1 MIQSL
6 RIVYVKLVNHVVL
19 GDVELHIDNDIV
31 SIIGKNGSGKS
42 FLLDTLHPYS
52 RSSRFVSSYPFKK
65 GETGF
70 KQINF
75 QTDDGVVF
83 ETIHEYIPKGKS
95 HACKSYLNKIQN
107 GVKSELNPTGHC
119 EKYEELVKIHL
130 HFDNS
135 CTDVGFLS
143 FKANGITQSKGV
155 DRKKTLETTINNDI
169 LKKFKKNVKSLTSEF
184 NALYKQMDK
193 TKTSL
198 ASKYTEQSL
207 QEDIDKYTD
216 EETSL
221 KEKISWLPSR
231 IEEHSNNLNK
241 VESLSNYDVKKLE
254 SVYEL
259 YNGKVDSQYKI
270 YDMYKIYQDAVK
282 RSEKLSNDVVTYT
295 EQINRINA
303 LNTYKRDIGAYT
315 SVLNEKNDTL
325 TKVLSNVGKYF
336 INPMNELNMNWLGM
350 TSLLAN
356 EFTERLT
363 KIKVLVTSEENLDNI
378 IDDIMT
384 QKHKLDEFM
393 SKYRVAV
400 DNSDGLVY
408 NVNYAENCNNCQL
421 YDKFVKSERF
431 VEENKEKWSK
441 AEDEKPEL
449 EQRLFHLNRVKEVIK
464 QQLKDMISKVSEILT
479 PTSLERVK
487 MKDINEFLAGCSNGA
502 LACNVSK
509 LYNWY
514 QEQRDVIKTL
524 EDNIKDTKMKIQFT
538 QEKIDF
544 MSNVNDFS
552 VEEYQTKIDICRQ
565 DLIELDRI
573 ITNATYKA
581 VSALDMEDN
590 EIYNYATMEV
600 KELFK
605 IREQVRNVNS
615 IRETETTQ
623 LNMAKNMLVE
633 AQSKL
638 EKVLLDKAT
647 AMFDLNNLREVNKN
661 VLEYDTNRKL
671 FQRCKDLIETD
682 IPIALLRNNLKFI
695 EETTNQILAYNNIP
709 IAVNIIT
716 TDNEIIIEVTIRDK
730 TVDDATQVSDGET
743 CILSLL
749 LNTCVLH
756 IIGYPILCL
765 DEMDSNLDTVMRSK
779 FNNLIYSIMSTL
791 NISQVICISHNISAS
806 INYATKIL
814 VGNPDGLDLSSYDE
828 NTLIRL
834 NQ

>member
-1 MIQSL
+1 MSSFKISYL
-6 RIVYVKLVNHVVL
+6 KLINHVVL

-70 KQINF
+70 KQVNF
-75 QTDDGVVF
+75 QTDDGVVY

-119 EKYEELVKIHL
+119 EKYEELIKIHL
-130 HFDNS
+130 KFDVS

-143 FKANGITQSKGV
+143 FKANGITQSKGA

-207 QEDIDKYTD
+207 QEDIDRYS
-216 EETSL
+216 EEEVSL
-221 KEKISWLPSR
+221 KNKISWLPSR
-231 IEEHSNNLNK
+231 IEEHNNNLNK
-241 VESLSNYDVKKLE
+241 IDNLNSYNVQKLE
-254 SVYEL
+254 SVYEM
-259 YNGKVDSQYKI
+259 YNGKSDSEYKV
-270 YDMYKIYQDAVK
+270 YDMYKTYQDALQ
-282 RSEKLSNDVVTYT
+282 RSEKLSNDVINYT
-295 EQINRINA
+295 EQINRINT
-303 LNTYKRDIGAYT
+303 LNTHKSDIVAYT
-315 SVLNEKNDTL
+315 NVLNEKTNTL
-325 TKVLSNVGKYF
+325 NNVLKNIGKYF
-336 INPMNELNMNWLGM
+336 INPLDTKNLNWLGM
-350 TSLLAN
+350 TSLLAS
-356 EFTERLT
+356 EFSERLT
-363 KIKVLVTSEENLDNI
+363 RIKVMVTSEENLDNI
-378 IDDIMT
+378 IDDMMVK
-384 QKHKLDEFM
+384 KHQLDEFM
-393 SKYRVAV
+393 TKYKVAV
-400 DNSDGLVY
+400 ENSDGLVY
-408 NVNYAENCNNCQL
+408 NVNYADNCNTCQL
-421 YDKFVKSERF
+421 YDKFVKSEKF
-431 VEENKEKWSK
+431 VEENKSKWVK

-449 EQRLFHLNRVKEVIK
+449 EQKVFHLNRVREVIK
-464 QQLKDMISKVSEILT
+464 QQLKDMISKVDEILT
-479 PTSLERVK
+479 PTSLNRVK
-487 MKDINEFLAGCSNGA
+487 MKDVSEFLSGCSSGT
-502 LACNVSK
+502 LAYNVSK
-509 LYNWY
+509 LHSWY
-514 QEQRDVIKTL
+514 QEQLEIVNTL
-524 EDNIKDTKMKIQFT
+524 EGGIKDTKLKIQFT

-544 MSNVNDFS
+544 MSNTNDFS
-552 VEEYQTKIDICRQ
+552 VDEYKSKVELCRK
-565 DLIELDRI
+565 DLMELDKI
-573 ITNATYKA
+573 ITNTIYKA
-581 VSALDMEDN
+581 VAALDMEDN
-590 EIYNYATMEV
+590 DIYNYSTMDV
-600 KELFK
+600 KELFR
-605 IREQVRNVNS
+605 IREQIKNANS

-623 LNMAKNMLVE
+623 LNMAKSMLVD
-633 AQSKL
+633 AQTKL
-638 EKVLLDKAT
+638 EKVLVDKAT

-695 EETTNQILAYNNIP
+695 EETTNQILSYNNIP
-709 IAVNIIT
+709 ISVNIIT
-716 TDNEIIIEVTIRDK
+716 TDSEIIIEVTIRDK

-749 LNTCVLH
+749 LNACVLH

-828 NTLIRL
+828 STLIRL
-834 NQ
+834 NG